1 MNLRSKLLKGEAKI
15 AVWGSGYIGFSTA
28 AFYAVKGVKSI
39 CYDINP
45 RIVEAISRGQPPPH
59 IPTLQDWVPF
69 KLSDAMPNIEAT
81 LDYKRVVSDDKVAVH
96 FIAVNTERNGRPW
109 KEALE
114 DVVSKICEG
123 GKKLVVIESTITPS
137 WVDWV
142 LDKLRGFKVAVAPRR
157 DWFDDPSK
165 TLESLPRVVGANS
178 REALEEAKEV
188 LGIVCKHLVEVSDC
202 KVAAIVKA
210 YENAQRFLNIILAEE
225 FARAYPELNAIE
237 VYRAAATKWNVQ
249 YLEARLGIGGYC
261 IPLAPQYIIESA
273 TVKEELKALHA
284 GIQEWFERRQ
294 LNSVISSITRRAPK
308 RGRIAVLGLSY
319 KRDTRVPWLSPSIEL
334 VKKLIEMGYEV
345 YVHDPYF
352 KPSELEELGIG
363 EAKYV
368 SVEEAI
374 SSADVVVLSIG
385 HRAYRSINPLTLTD
399 ELRGKHLL
407 DVEGIWE
414 HAKEELVNRGV
425 QYYRVGDQNWL

>member
-15 AVWGSGYIGFSTA
+15 AIWGSGYIGFSTA

-45 RIVEAISRGQPPPH
+45 RIVKAISRGQPPPH

-188 LGIVCKHLVEVSDC
+188 LGIVCKH
-202 KVAAIVKA
+202 
-210 YENAQRFLNIILAEE
+210 
-225 FARAYPELNAIE
+225 
-237 VYRAAATKWNVQ
+237 
-249 YLEARLGIGGYC
+249 
-261 IPLAPQYIIESA
+261 
-273 TVKEELKALHA
+273 
-284 GIQEWFERRQ
+284 
-294 LNSVISSITRRAPK
+294 
-308 RGRIAVLGLSY
+308 
-319 KRDTRVPWLSPSIEL
+319 
-334 VKKLIEMGYEV
+334 
-345 YVHDPYF
+345 
-352 KPSELEELGIG
+352 
-363 EAKYV
+363 
-368 SVEEAI
+368 
-374 SSADVVVLSIG
+374 
-385 HRAYRSINPLTLTD
+385 
-399 ELRGKHLL
+399 
-407 DVEGIWE
+407 
-414 HAKEELVNRGV
+414 
-425 QYYRVGDQNWL
+425 